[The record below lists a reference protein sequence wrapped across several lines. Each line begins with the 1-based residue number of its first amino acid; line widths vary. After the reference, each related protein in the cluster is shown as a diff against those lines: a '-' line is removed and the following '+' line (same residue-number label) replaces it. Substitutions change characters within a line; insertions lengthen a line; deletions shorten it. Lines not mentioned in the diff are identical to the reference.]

1 MLFRNQE
8 LDERTAKAAR
18 ASASSALPDRV
29 QRLIELIFD
38 TNMMR
43 AEMIQMQVGA
53 AMSPLPA
60 ALAVHLH
67 GSVIVVVKH

>member
-1 MLFRNQE
+1 
-8 LDERTAKAAR
+8 
-18 ASASSALPDRV
+18 V

-38 TNMMR
+38 TNMLK

-53 AMSPLPA
+53 AMFPLPA

-67 GSVIVVVKH
+67 GSVIVVVKHSTLT